1 MGQFYRWIIA
11 LMALG
16 LMPQI
21 LGAKPVA
28 YMLQAERSSVAF
40 NVAFGPDLIT
50 GNMPISRADL
60 VLDFQNVARSSV
72 QVEMDVTGA
81 QASFPFAAQA
91 LRGPKVLDAKTFP
104 RLIFHSRSVKRDGKD
119 ALVSGDITIK
129 GVTKPAV
136 LRATVYR
143 QAGQPEGDL
152 SALTIHLTGALN
164 RMDFGADGWAD
175 MVGPMVN
182 LDIMARIKRIE

>member
-1 MGQFYRWIIA
+1 MGKFYRWIIA

-28 YMLQAERSSVAF
+28 YLLQAERSNVAF

-91 LRGPKVLDAKTFP
+91 MRGPKVLDAQTYP
-104 RLIFHSRSVKRDGKD
+104 QMIFHSRSVKRDGND
-119 ALVSGDITIK
+119 AIVIGDITVKDI
-129 GVTKPAV
+129 TRPIT
-136 LRATVYR
+136 LRATIYR

-182 LDIMARIKRIE
+182 LDIMARIKQAE